1 MDQLLPV
8 LFDRVYL
15 ILGQPANGT
24 DDVLVQAEL
33 RKAYLTFL
41 TTIFQ
46 AGLHQI
52 LLSPSAYHGARLVHT
67 GAYCPFPPSQSTNPD
82 LSRLLAVWSPWAP
95 R

>member
-1 MDQLLPV
+1 MDELLPV

-15 ILGQPANGT
+15 LLGEPANGT

-52 LLSPSAYHGARLVHT
+52 LLSPSG
-67 GAYCPFPPSQSTNPD
+67 
-82 LSRLLAVWSPWAP
+82 SRYQMAEVTFI
-95 R
+95 

>member
-1 MDQLLPV
+1 MDELLPV

-52 LLSPSAYHGARLVHT
+52 LLSPSKCCPLRIRGLTDVPISSSQQATLRNVH
-67 GAYCPFPPSQSTNPD
+67 
-82 LSRLLAVWSPWAP
+82 
-95 R
+95 